1 MMAARGRKVRDVN
14 ALLKLQV
21 QHTDTIL
28 GTFIDPFEIKEVGV
42 PVAILFVIIDHVKYT
57 YNLWHNLLATCT

>member
-14 ALLKLQV
+14 VLLKLQV

-28 GTFIDPFEIKEVGV
+28 GTFTDPFEIKEVGV
-42 PVAILFVIIDHVKYT
+42 PVAILC
-57 YNLWHNLLATCT
+57 L